1 MSLIEQRFK
10 QFEEFIKS
18 TLSHFSDLMHSP
30 SGKVSEI
37 SCPYESV
44 SDYKKKE
51 GKHFRRNSEEMA
63 LGLSPEESLRR
74 RFSS

>member
-1 MSLIEQRFK
+1 MSLIEKRFK

-30 SGKVSEI
+30 SNKTSLTT
-37 SCPYESV
+37 CPYKSV
-44 SDYKKKE
+44 ADYREKT